1 MEVIILANPQLVA
14 QKCADLIE
22 TQIKTLP
29 DSVLGLATGS
39 TPLGLYQ
46 QLIERHQQHGLN
58 FAQVSTFNLDEYV
71 GIPEDHPQSY
81 RTFMNDNLFKHIDI
95 ELGNTQVPDGMG
107 VNPLNAGPDFEN
119 KIKEAGGIDLQ
130 VLGVGS
136 DGHIGFNEPTSSLRS
151 RTRVKTLTQQT
162 LEDNSRFFAQDEF
175 QPKLAIT
182 MGIGTILETRRIL
195 MIATGEG
202 KASAVRDMIEGPM
215 SAFCPATALQL
226 HERVSVVI
234 DQAAASDLKL
244 KGYYQFVSELQDDL
258 IQKHRPSHWISR

>member
-1 MEVIILANPQLVA
+1 
-14 QKCADLIE
+14 
-22 TQIKTLP
+22 
-29 DSVLGLATGS
+29 
-39 TPLGLYQ
+39 
-46 QLIERHQQHGLN
+46 
-58 FAQVSTFNLDEYV
+58 
-71 GIPEDHPQSY
+71 
-81 RTFMNDNLFKHIDI
+81 
-95 ELGNTQVPDGMG
+95 
-107 VNPLNAGPDFEN
+107 
-119 KIKEAGGIDLQ
+119 
-130 VLGVGS
+130 
-136 DGHIGFNEPTSSLRS
+136 
-151 RTRVKTLTQQT
+151 
-162 LEDNSRFFAQDEF
+162 
-175 QPKLAIT
+175 